1 MMTRAARDKRF
12 STANDSG
19 TGPATSASHA
29 LTAHTIEEHERYRV
43 FASARF
49 DASALEVTRFSLPA
63 IDFGPIDDP
72 DRSEA
77 DIVNIFRRKLAGLRF
92 MSRRERAQAVRAAL
106 EWLWFAMAA
115 LRERRTFSR
124 PTRVRRRGDRS
135 GPSAA

>member
-1 MMTRAARDKRF
+1 VRGKKF
-12 STANDSG
+12 CTANDSG

-29 LTAHTIEEHERYRV
+29 LTAHTIEEYESYRV

-49 DASALEVTRFSLPA
+49 DASALEVIRFSLPA

-72 DRSEA
+72 NSPEA

-92 MSRRERAQAVRAAL
+92 MSRQERAQAVRAAL

-115 LRERRTFSR
+115 LREKRSYAR
-124 PTRVRRRGDRS
+124 PTRVRRRGE
-135 GPSAA
+135 GPSHRPKS